1 MNNIANQVQRLHTIF
16 CEATGTSYTLHYERQ
31 RAWVAWM
38 HRGWGEADIKLVV
51 RYLKKAIRENRR
63 NQGALKFR
71 NLISHDPDI
80 LDNFEEDLNEARR
93 VLNVR
98 PPRPAFI
105 EVEQRHGD
113 IRQLVE
119 VHAPEE
125 MVDCREVFADIRRS
139 LENRRGP
146 LKDAA
151 QTSKTSAPPP

>member
-1 MNNIANQVQRLHTIF
+1 MSDIAAQVQALHTEF
-16 CEATGTSYTLHYERQ
+16 CRLTESALTLHYERQ
-31 RAWVAWM
+31 RAWVAWLA
-38 HRGWGEADIKLVV
+38 REWTVADLKLVI

-63 NQGALKFR
+63 NPGALKFR

-113 IRQLVE
+113 IRRLVE
-119 VHAPEE
+119 VHAPDE

-146 LKDAA
+146 LKDSRESA
-151 QTSKTSAPPP
+151 KTP